1 MTRPRV
7 GVLAMQGAFREH
19 IAALARLGA
28 DAVPLRDAAE
38 LDRLDGVV
46 LPGGES
52 TTMDKLLRKFGL
64 QQPLAERIRGGL
76 PVMATCAGVI
86 LLADEVRDGPPD
98 QESLHLLQLKV
109 RRNAYGRQPESFEA
123 DVDLSVLDAP
133 FRGIFIRAP
142 VIEEVGEGLDVLA
155 EIEGAPV
162 VVGDTQR
169 LALTFHPELTGD
181 DRIHRYFLEEMV
193 VRATSQ
199 AGVAHVATEGGQ
211 DAETREAAG

>member
-193 VRATSQ
+193 VPASSQ
-199 AGVAHVATEGGQ
+199 AGVARVATEGGQ